1 MEPPQLKRNRAIVF
15 WATLVLI
22 LLVIVMLILLLYA
35 SRALP
40 PA

>member
-1 MEPPQLKRNRAIVF
+1 MERQLKRNRALVY
-15 WATLVLI
+15 WATLALI
-22 LLVIVMLILLLYA
+22 ILVIVMVILLLYA

>member
-1 MEPPQLKRNRAIVF
+1 MARQLKRNRVIVL

-22 LLVIVMLILLLYA
+22 LLVIVMVILLLYA